1 MNTIYVIL
9 VLILF
14 IYLAIVSNTKLETF
28 NNLIIINILITCLIV
43 AIVKIIIYNELLTY
57 FLISY
62 TISYSFVGLTKC
74 FIFKTQSFIT
84 IKQEQ
89 SNYNNRPNFS
99 FLFLI
104 SPDYFFTLICKRKYK
119 GKTRELIKIYNM
131 YNFYCELLLLLLCTY
146 SFDNICAYEFLIT
159 YIFVRFISRSLE
171 IIVSFMQD
179 IFSNENKSLLEIN
192 DRIRLCFISIA
203 ELILFSI
210 NMNYLIDKIE
220 YNNIC
225 FYIKLSQY
233 VINALSGIFNNFND
247 STTTLNQ
254 MFQLLYIITL
264 FALIGN
270 VLSTYISRKENKNDE
285 NN

>member
-14 IYLAIVSNTKLETF
+14 IYLAIVSNVKLETF
-28 NNLIIINILITCLIV
+28 NNLIIINILITCLIAV
-43 AIVKIIIYNELLTY
+43 IVLIMISEKLLTN

-62 TISYSFVGLTKC
+62 MISYSFVGLTKI
-74 FIFKTQSFIT
+74 FIFKNQSIIT
-84 IKQEQ
+84 TEDEK
-89 SNYNNRPNFS
+89 SNYTDKPIFS

-104 SPDYFFTLICKRKYK
+104 SPDYLFTLICKQKYK
-119 GKTRELIKIYNM
+119 GKTKKLIKIFNM
-131 YNFYCELLLLLLCTY
+131 YNFYCELLLLLVCTY

-179 IFSNENKSLLEIN
+179 IFSNENKSFLEIN
-192 DRIRLCFISIA
+192 DRIRLCFISIS

-210 NMNYLIDKIE
+210 NINYLIDKTTE
-220 YNNIC
+220 CNVVFNE
-225 FYIKLSQY
+225 KLPQY
-233 VINALSGIFNNFND
+233 VINALSGIFNNFNND
-247 STTTLNQ
+247 TTTLNQ
-254 MFQLLYIITL
+254 MFQVLYIITL

-270 VLSTYISRKENKNDE
+270 VLSTYISRKDNKNGE